1 MKQDN
6 ELLAIDFSKSFA
18 SKCTTVEEVK
28 ERRAT
33 IEALG
38 NKLAEGVE
46 QGLLPVAELQVTN
59 RFAGGVYIRE
69 LFMPAGNIII
79 GKIHTTQFFNVLVS
93 GQCLIATTE
102 GILHIRA
109 PYTFVSEP
117 GSQKCGFCIT
127 DVVWQTIHATD
138 STDVDEIVSGLTTD
152 SYDKLKTD
160 FALDELGGQLCQ

>member
-1 MKQDN
+1 MNRLNVSDCTS
-6 ELLAIDFSKSFA
+6 LDFTKGFTGR
-18 SKCTTVEEVK
+18 CTTVDEVK
-28 ERRAT
+28 ERRAA

-38 NKLAEGVE
+38 DKLAT
-46 QGLLPVAELQVTN
+46 LPQTEFPVTN

-69 LFMPAGNIII
+69 IFMPAGNIVI

-117 GSQKCGFCIT
+117 GSQKCGLCIT
-127 DVVWQTIHATD
+127 DVVWQTIHATN
-138 STDVDEIVSGLTTD
+138 STDVEEIVSGLTTD
-152 SYDKLKTD
+152 SYDKLETD
-160 FALDELGGQLCQ
+160 FALDELKEQLCQ

>member
-1 MKQDN
+1 MNSISLSDCTS
-6 ELLAIDFSKSFA
+6 LDFTKGFMG
-18 SKCTTVEEVK
+18 KCTTADEVK
-28 ERRAT
+28 ERRAA

-38 NKLAEGVE
+38 DKLAT
-46 QGLLPVAELQVTN
+46 LPQTEFPVTN

-69 LFMPAGNIII
+69 IFMPAGNIVI

-117 GSQKCGFCIT
+117 GSQKCGLCIT

-138 STDVDEIVSGLTTD
+138 STDVEEIVSGLTTD
-152 SYDKLKTD
+152 SYDKLETD
-160 FALDELGGQLCQ
+160 FALDELGKQLCQ